1 MAFLTINGFT
11 VSILDGSADVSEEA
25 IGSEA
30 RAFSGHLVQSTRARA
45 RMFSGTTPIL
55 SATDARA
62 LLGLLK
68 GDGHYFGF
76 ADEYSSRGAGVA
88 SGTYTI
94 ASDQL
99 TVNSGLSVTF
109 DTNVGSLWSIVAH
122 YAGDTYTLDSSNTQ
136 YENGGTTT
144 GNDDMFIVSSGDL
157 TVEGQNQGGASATK
171 VWDWIAVVPYVL
183 TTAMHQTFSSVA
195 SFSELPV
202 LAVSGNAFADSTPV
216 YMRLQHGSLKREP
229 VQYMTGGSIATGF
242 RLSFTLEEV
251 L

>member
-1 MAFLTINGFT
+1 MAFLTIGGFD
-11 VSILDGSADVSEEA
+11 VPVLDGSADVSEEA
-25 IGSEA
+25 IGSQT

-45 RMFSGTTPIL
+45 RMFSGETPIL
-55 SATDARA
+55 SATDAEA
-62 LLGLLK
+62 ILGLLK

-88 SGTYTI
+88 SGTYSI
-94 ASDQL
+94 SSGEL
-99 TVNSGLSVTF
+99 TVNSGDSVTF
-109 DTNVGSLWSIVAH
+109 GTDVGSSWSIVAF
-122 YAGDTYTLDSSNTQ
+122 YAGDAYTLDSANTQ
-136 YENGGTTT
+136 YENGSTTT
-144 GNDDMFIVSSGDL
+144 GNDDMFTVTSGDL
-157 TVEGQNQGGASATK
+157 IVEGATQGGATTTM

-195 SFSELPV
+195 ALSELPV